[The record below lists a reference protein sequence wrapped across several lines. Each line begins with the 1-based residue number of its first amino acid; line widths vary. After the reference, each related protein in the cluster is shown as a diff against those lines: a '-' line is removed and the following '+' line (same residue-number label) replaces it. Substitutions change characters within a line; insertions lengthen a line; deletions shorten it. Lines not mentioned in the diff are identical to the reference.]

1 MSSDLV
7 VVMCP
12 PHSDWVLLQEWGKCE
27 LHHPFMPII

>member
-12 PHSDWVLLQEWGKCE
+12 PHSDWVLLQEWGK
-27 LHHPFMPII
+27 IVVNTA